1 MGVSHGFKSF
11 IINIYEIL
19 VCFIVLLLQEQRLT
33 HGKLFIKLS
42 YAYVMVLLLNWVK
55 RMYHYGLTIGLIH
68 V

>member
-1 MGVSHGFKSF
+1 MGVSHWFKSF
-11 IINIYEIL
+11 IINICEIL

-33 HGKLFIKLS
+33 RGKLFIKLS

-55 RMYHYGLTIGLIH
+55 NMYHYGLTIGLMQ

>member
-11 IINIYEIL
+11 IINICEIL

-33 HGKLFIKLS
+33 RGKLFIKLS

-55 RMYHYGLTIGLIH
+55 NIYHYGLTIGLIQ